1 MGLFKKL
8 KYISEK
14 KKLLKLQKNHSIPN
28 LETFDASQKTI
39 VFISGTVPTFD
50 QDSGSN
56 RLKEIILEY
65 QKINYN
71 CIICVEGV
79 FENNHY
85 ANHFSNLGIIVFKE
99 TNNYSDYLDFL
110 KKIGTIDYI
119 WFYGP
124 NSLKK
129 YLGPIK
135 KNLKNA
141 TTLFDMVDIH
151 FLRYK
156 RALELQPNSISIMK
170 RYRKY
175 FSIETQTAKNVDLV
189 VAISDLEKEVMS
201 EYLDPTKIITIS
213 NIHYPK
219 TRLENLKPFENRNDL
234 VFIGS
239 AHTPNIDA
247 IYYIYQEIMP
257 IVWEKLPG
265 VNLKIIGNV
274 NDSIEDINH
283 TNVQFLGYVENIEE
297 IFNETKIMVAPLRYG
312 AGVKGKI
319 GQAFEYYLPVVTTKI
334 GAEGMFLKNRENA
347 LIADDAVNFANNI
360 IQLYQDKELWKKL
373 RNNSEKS
380 LYPFSKEK
388 LRDIIKEIS

>member
-56 RLKEIILEY
+56 RLKQIILGY

-85 ANHFSNLGIIVFKE
+85 ANHFSNLGIIVFRE

-110 KKIGTIDYI
+110 KKIGTIDYV

-129 YLGPIK
+129 YLRPIK

-141 TTLFDMVDIH
+141 TTIFDMVDIH

-156 RALELQPNSISIMK
+156 RALELQPKSISTLK
-170 RYRKY
+170 RYKKY
-175 FSIETQTAKNVDLV
+175 FSIETQTAKSVDLV
-189 VAISDLEKEVMS
+189 VAISNIEKEIMS
-201 EYLDPTKIITIS
+201 KYLDPKKIITIS

-219 TRLENLKPFENRNDL
+219 VNPQTIKSFENRNDL

-239 AHTPNIDA
+239 SHTPNIDA
-247 IYYIYQEIMP
+247 IHYLYDEIMP
-257 IVWEKLPG
+257 KVWLKLPNIK
-265 VNLKIIGNV
+265 VNVIGNV
-274 NDSIEDINH
+274 KNKIHSISHPNF
-283 TNVQFLGYVENIEE
+283 NLLGFVENVEPYFI
-297 IFNETKIMVAPLRYG
+297 TSKLMVAPLRYG

-319 GQAFEYYLPVVTTKI
+319 GQSFEYFLPVVTTVI
-334 GAEGMFLKNRENA
+334 GAEGMFLENKKNAYISET
-347 LIADDAVNFANNI
+347 ADEFSKQI
-360 IQLYQDKELWKKL
+360 ITLYNDKEIWSKL
-373 RNNSEKS
+373 SDNSAKS

-388 LRDIIKEIS
+388 FKSILKEI